1 MLLQEVVDYEEVDI
15 HFGLVV
21 FSFGA
26 ISSVQAD
33 EYMGHHA
40 EKISS
45 GSGSDSGED

>member
-1 MLLQEVVDYEEVDI
+1 MKRLIFTLV
-15 HFGLVV
+15 LVV